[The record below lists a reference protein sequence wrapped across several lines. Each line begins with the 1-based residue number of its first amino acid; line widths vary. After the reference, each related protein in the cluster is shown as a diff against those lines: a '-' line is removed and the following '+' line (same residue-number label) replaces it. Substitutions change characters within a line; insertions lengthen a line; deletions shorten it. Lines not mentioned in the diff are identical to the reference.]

1 MVTLQET
8 LNQTYEWSLDR
19 IKKLNDQNMSEDAD
33 ALRSEFRD
41 RLDRDSESD
50 VLSLEYIEDFHEGDT
65 IIEI

>member
-19 IKKLNDQNMSEDAD
+19 IKKLNDQNMSKDAD
-33 ALRSEFRD
+33 ALRSEFGD
-41 RLDRDSESD
+41 WLDRDSESD

>member
-41 RLDRDSESD
+41 WLDRDSESD

>member
-8 LNQTYEWSLDR
+8 LNQTYEWSLNR
-19 IKKLNDQNMSEDAD
+19 IKKLNDQNMSEDAN
-33 ALRSEFRD
+33 ALRSEFGD
-41 RLDRDSESD
+41 WLDRDSESD